1 MLIVANKQTVPEIN
15 VSTCDLLGARVNPL
29 TMTQLNDI
37 VAATIESD
45 KKCVLA
51 NHNLHSLY
59 LLRHEGGMRLFFE
72 SVDYSHVDGMALIFL
87 GRCLGLPLMRCHRV
101 TYADWFPILMR
112 ESARRNW
119 RVFYLGSKPG
129 VSGEGAA
136 ILRQQFA
143 GLEIAT
149 AHGYFNAS
157 PGSHE
162 GQIMVDTINRYK
174 PHLLLVGMG
183 MPRQEYWILNNL
195 PNLSVNVILPSGAA
209 MDYFVGAVPTPP
221 RWVGKIGLEWLSRF
235 INEPGRLWRR
245 YLIEPWSLLPPFLAE
260 VIRRRLLAK

>member
-1 MLIVANKQTVPEIN
+1 MYIN
-15 VSTCDLLGARVNPL
+15 TFDLLGARVNLL

-37 VAATIESD
+37 IAATIESD

-59 LLRHEGGMRLFFE
+59 LLRHEIEMRLFFE

-87 GRCLGLPLMRCHRV
+87 GRCLGLPVKKCHRV
-101 TYADWFPILMR
+101 TYVDWFPILMR

-129 VSGEGAA
+129 VSKEGAA
-136 ILRQQFA
+136 ILRQRFP
-143 GLEIAT
+143 GLEIAI
-149 AHGYFNAS
+149 AHGYFNAHPDS
-157 PGSHE
+157 DENHN
-162 GQIMVDTINRYK
+162 ILNTINRYR
-174 PHLLLVGMG
+174 PHILLVGMG

-195 PNLSVNVILPSGAA
+195 SNLSVNVVLPSGAA
-209 MDYFVGAVPTPP
+209 MDYVVGTIPTPP
-221 RWVGKIGLEWLSRF
+221 RWASKIGLEWFSRL

-245 YLIEPWSLLPPFLAE
+245 YLVEPWSLLPLFLAE
-260 VIRRRLLAK
+260 VIRRRILAK